1 MRKSQRQKQK
11 QKHKKNNTTSRK
23 FKGGNND
30 INGYVLAGFYNEKS
44 FDFLDNVCL
53 RSPIFLLKE
62 KTLKHTLPPGLDN
75 DPRTKR
81 FFKRLSIPI
90 LYDLNFRGLILNRP
104 SHLAPSNAYLYDGEE
119 LIYPTPLGH
128 RFIWNSM
135 VPLNPRNDMNEEEQT
150 KIKEIELKYPGLF
163 TRMFITE
170 EEEEEALEKEMQKQ
184 RIKKE
189 TEAEIDQLFL

>member
-1 MRKSQRQKQK
+1 MRKSQRQK

-30 INGYVLAGFYNEKS
+30 INGYVLAGFYNENI
-44 FDFLDNVCL
+44 FNLDNVCL

-62 KTLKHTLPPGLDN
+62 KTLKHTLSPGLDN
-75 DPRTKR
+75 DPKTRP

-90 LYDLNFRGLILNRP
+90 LYDLNFRGLILNSPFGNRVP
-104 SHLAPSNAYLYDGEE
+104 YNTYFYDGEE

-128 RFIWNSM
+128 RFKWPSSAPFI
-135 VPLNPRNDMNEEEQT
+135 VTNDMNEEEQT